1 MTIEAAYHECERI
14 TREEARNFH
23 YGIRLLAP
31 PQRRSLCA
39 LYALARL
46 IDDIG
51 DEDAPLAVKTAELEA
66 VRARLRDLD
75 NATDPVLVAVRDSA
89 HHFPVPLEAFGEL
102 IDGVETDLE
111 GVHYD
116 TFDELT
122 LYCRRVAG
130 SIGRLCLSIFGNDAD
145 PRASLYADQLGIAL
159 QQTNILRDIR
169 EDLLIGRVY
178 LPAHEL
184 ERFGVELRL
193 DEHGALADPDA
204 RLAEYIAFAAGRAD
218 HWYQLGERLLPHL
231 DRRSAACC
239 SAMAQIYHRLLL
251 RIRENPTQVYDAR
264 LSLPALEKGR
274 VAIGAL
280 SRAVLPW

>member
-1 MTIEAAYHECERI
+1 MSIESAYEECERI

-31 PQRRSLCA
+31 QRRRSLCA
-39 LYALARL
+39 LYALARR

-51 DEDAPLAVKTAELEA
+51 DEEAPLEQKTVELED
-66 VRARLRDLD
+66 VRAQLAQLD
-75 NATDPVLVAVRDSA
+75 QASDPVLVAVRDSA
-89 HHFPVPLEAFGEL
+89 QHFPVPLEAFGEL
-102 IDGVETDLE
+102 IDGVEMDLRDE
-111 GVHYD
+111 HYD
-116 TFDELT
+116 TFEELT

-130 SIGRLCLSIFGNDAD
+130 SIGRLCLAIFGNDAD
-145 PRASLYADQLGIAL
+145 PRAALYADQLGIAL

-169 EDLLIGRVY
+169 EDLLLGRVY
-178 LPAHEL
+178 LPAQEL
-184 ERFGVELRL
+184 KDFGVDLRL

-204 RLAEYIAFAAGRAD
+204 RLAAYISFAAGRAD

-239 SAMAQIYHRLLL
+239 SAMSQIYHRLLG
-251 RIRENPTQVYDAR
+251 RISDNPTQVYDAR

-274 VAIGAL
+274 VVIGAL
-280 SRAVLPW
+280 SRTVLR